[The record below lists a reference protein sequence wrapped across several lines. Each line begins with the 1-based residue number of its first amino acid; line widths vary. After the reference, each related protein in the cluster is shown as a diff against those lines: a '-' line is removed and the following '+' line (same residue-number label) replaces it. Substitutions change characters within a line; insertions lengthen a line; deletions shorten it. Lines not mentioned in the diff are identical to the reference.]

1 MILNALGLKKI
12 KKHFLLN
19 KSYLLN
25 TNLSNMKHLL
35 KSLFICSLLCIGHL
49 TQAQTLN
56 NFSLKDIGQSIV
68 IVTDGNGKE
77 VNLGVDMENYG
88 SPFFDPEFLPAN
100 IVLATGQRYEN
111 VLIKINL
118 LSSEVIYKTPEG
130 KELAVLPAIK
140 QVELNKN
147 GNLLFFE
154 YGFPVF
160 EKQNHKTIYQVLAK
174 GKVSLI
180 KYFFIQVTEA
190 KPYGSATM
198 LRTIEQ
204 FPRLF
209 LYDQSMRLK
218 KAPKSNED
226 LLSLYK
232 EDEARLKGILE
243 KNNLKIK
250 KESDFIKCIATLNEN

>member
-1 MILNALGLKKI
+1 MK
-12 KKHFLLN
+12 
-19 KSYLLN
+19 YLL
-25 TNLSNMKHLL
+25 KP
-35 KSLFICSLLCIGHL
+35 LFFCSLLIISHL

-56 NFSLKDIGQSIV
+56 NLSLKDIGQSV
-68 IVTDGNGKE
+68 LLVMDGNGKM
-77 VNLGVDMENYG
+77 VNMGVDMENYG

-111 VLIKINL
+111 VLVKINL
-118 LSSEVIYKTPEG
+118 LSNEVIYKTPEG

-140 QVELNKN
+140 IVELNKN

-154 YGFPVF
+154 YGFPVY
-160 EKQNHKTIYQVLAK
+160 EKQNQKTIYQVLTK
-174 GKVSLI
+174 GKVTLL
-180 KYFFIQVTEA
+180 KYFFVQVTEA
-190 KPYGSATM
+190 KPYSSATM

-204 FPRLF
+204 FPKLF
-209 LYDQSMRLK
+209 LYDQTMSLK

-232 EDEARLKGILE
+232 ADAPELKGILE

-250 KESDFIKCIATLNEN
+250 KEEDFIKCIIRFNEY

>member
-1 MILNALGLKKI
+1 
-12 KKHFLLN
+12 
-19 KSYLLN
+19 
-25 TNLSNMKHLL
+25 MKHLL
-35 KSLFICSLLCIGHL
+35 KSLFFCSLLIISHL
-49 TQAQTLN
+49 SQAQTLN
-56 NFSLKDIGQSIV
+56 NFSLKDIGQSV
-68 IVTDGNGKE
+68 LLVTDGNGKM
-77 VNLGVDMENYG
+77 VNMGMDMENYG

-118 LSSEVIYKTPEG
+118 LSNEVIYKTAEG

-140 QVELNKN
+140 LVELNKN

-154 YGFPVF
+154 YGYPAF
-160 EKQNHKTIYQVLAK
+160 EKQNQKTIYQVLTK
-174 GKVSLI
+174 GKVSLL
-180 KYFFIQVTEA
+180 KYFFVQVTEA
-190 KPYGSATM
+190 KPYSSATM

-209 LYDQSMRLK
+209 LYDQSMSLK

-232 EDEARLKGILE
+232 EDATKIQSILQ

-250 KESDFIKCIATLNEN
+250 KEEDFIKCIATLNEN

>member
-1 MILNALGLKKI
+1 M
-12 KKHFLLN
+12 KHFLN
-19 KSYLLN
+19 
-25 TNLSNMKHLL
+25 NLFFGL
-35 KSLFICSLLCIGHL
+35 ILCIPHL
-49 TQAQTLN
+49 SQAQTLN
-56 NFSLKDIGQSIV
+56 NFSLKDIGQSV
-68 IVTDGNGKE
+68 LMVTDGNGKM
-77 VNLGVDMENYG
+77 VNMGLDMENYG

-100 IVLATGQRYEN
+100 IVLATGQLYEN
-111 VLIKINL
+111 VLVKINL
-118 LSSEVIYKTPEG
+118 LSNEVIYKTPEG

-147 GNLLFFE
+147 GNLLLFE

-160 EKQNHKTIYQVLAK
+160 EKQNHKTIYQVLTK
-174 GKVSLI
+174 GKVSLL

-190 KPYGSATM
+190 KPYSSATM

-209 LYDQSMRLK
+209 LYDQSMSLK

-226 LLSLYK
+226 LMSLYK
-232 EDEARLKGILE
+232 DDATKLKGILE

-250 KESDFIKCIATLNEN
+250 KESDFIQCIAKMNEN

>member
-1 MILNALGLKKI
+1 
-12 KKHFLLN
+12 
-19 KSYLLN
+19 
-25 TNLSNMKHLL
+25 MKHIL
-35 KSLFICSLLCIGHL
+35 KCLSFCYILGFSHL
-49 TQAQTLN
+49 SQAQTLN
-56 NFSLKDIGQSIV
+56 NFSLKDIGQSIIV
-68 IVTDGNGKE
+68 VTDGNGKE

-118 LSSEVIYKTPEG
+118 LSNEVIYKTPEG

-140 QVELNKN
+140 LVELNKN

-160 EKQNHKTIYQVLAK
+160 EKQNHKTIYQVLTK
-174 GKVSLI
+174 GKVSLL
-180 KYFFIQVTEA
+180 KYFFVQVTEA

-198 LRTIEQ
+198 LRTIEK

-209 LYDQSMRLK
+209 LYDQSMSLK

-232 EDEARLKGILE
+232 ADTTRLQSILQ

-250 KESDFIKCIATLNEN
+250 KEEDFIKCISKLNEN

>member
-1 MILNALGLKKI
+1 
-12 KKHFLLN
+12 
-19 KSYLLN
+19 
-25 TNLSNMKHLL
+25 MKHLF
-35 KSLFICSLLCIGHL
+35 KSVFFCSLLIISHL

-56 NFSLKDIGQSIV
+56 NFSLKDIGQSV
-68 IVTDGNGKE
+68 LLVMDGNGKM
-77 VNLGVDMENYG
+77 VNMGVDMENYG

-111 VLIKINL
+111 VLVKINL
-118 LSSEVIYKTPEG
+118 LSNEVIYKTPEG

-140 QVELNKN
+140 LVELNKS

-154 YGFPVF
+154 YGYPVY
-160 EKQNHKTIYQVLAK
+160 EKQNQKTIYQVLTK
-174 GKVSLI
+174 GKVSLL
-180 KYFFIQVTEA
+180 KYFFVQVTEA
-190 KPYGSATM
+190 KPYSSATM

-209 LYDQSMRLK
+209 LYDQSLSLK

-232 EDEARLKGILE
+232 ADATKLQSILQ

-250 KESDFIKCIATLNEN
+250 KEEDFIKCIAKLNEN

>member
-1 MILNALGLKKI
+1 MK
-12 KKHFLLN
+12 
-19 KSYLLN
+19 YLLN
-25 TNLSNMKHLL
+25 CLS
-35 KSLFICSLLCIGHL
+35 ICCILCISHIS
-49 TQAQTLN
+49 QAQTLN
-56 NFSLKDIGQSIV
+56 NFSLKDIGQSV
-68 IVTDGNGKE
+68 ILTMDGNGKM

-88 SPFFDPEFLPAN
+88 SPYFDPEFLPAN

-111 VLIKINL
+111 VLVKINL
-118 LSSEVIYKTPEG
+118 LSNEVIYKTPEG

-147 GNLLFFE
+147 GSLLFFE

-160 EKQNHKTIYQVLAK
+160 EKQNHKTIYQVLTK
-174 GKVSLI
+174 GKVSLL

-190 KPYGSATM
+190 KPYSSATM

-226 LLSLYK
+226 LISLYK
-232 EDEARLKGILE
+232 DDATKLKGILE
-243 KNNLKIK
+243 KNNFKIK
-250 KESDFIKCIATLNEN
+250 KESDFIQCIAKMNEN

>member
-1 MILNALGLKKI
+1 MK
-12 KKHFLLN
+12 
-19 KSYLLN
+19 YLLN
-25 TNLSNMKHLL
+25 CLS
-35 KSLFICSLLCIGHL
+35 ICCILCISHIS
-49 TQAQTLN
+49 QAQTLN
-56 NFSLKDIGQSIV
+56 NFSLKDIGQSV
-68 IVTDGNGKE
+68 LMVTDGNGKM
-77 VNLGVDMENYG
+77 VNMGLDMENYG
-88 SPFFDPEFLPAN
+88 SPFFDTEFLPAN

-111 VLIKINL
+111 VLVKINL
-118 LSSEVIYKTPEG
+118 LSNEVIYKTAEG

-154 YGFPVF
+154 YGYPVF

-174 GKVSLI
+174 GKVSLL

-190 KPYGSATM
+190 KPYSSATM

-209 LYDQSMRLK
+209 LYDQSMSLK

-232 EDEARLKGILE
+232 EDATRIQSILQ

-250 KESDFIKCIATLNEN
+250 KEDDFIKCITKLNEN

>member
-1 MILNALGLKKI
+1 MK
-12 KKHFLLN
+12 
-19 KSYLLN
+19 YLL
-25 TNLSNMKHLL
+25 KP
-35 KSLFICSLLCIGHL
+35 LFFCSLLITSHL

-56 NFSLKDIGQSIV
+56 NFSLKDIGQSV
-68 IVTDGNGKE
+68 LLVMDGNGKM
-77 VNLGVDMENYG
+77 VNFGVDMENYG

-100 IVLATGQRYEN
+100 IELVTGQRYEN

-118 LSSEVIYKTPEG
+118 LSNEVIYKTAEG

-140 QVELNKN
+140 LVELNKS

-154 YGFPVF
+154 YGYPVY
-160 EKQNHKTIYQVLAK
+160 EKQNQKTIYQVLTK
-174 GKVSLI
+174 GKVTLL
-180 KYFFIQVTEA
+180 KYFFVQVTEA
-190 KPYGSATM
+190 KPYSSATM

-209 LYDQSMRLK
+209 LYDKTMSLK

-226 LLSLYK
+226 LISLYK
-232 EDEARLKGILE
+232 GDATKIQSILQ

-250 KESDFIKCIATLNEN
+250 KEEDFIKCIATLNEN

>member
-1 MILNALGLKKI
+1 MKYILKCLSFCCILGFS
-12 KKHFLLN
+12 H
-19 KSYLLN
+19 
-25 TNLSNMKHLL
+25 LS
-35 KSLFICSLLCIGHL
+35 
-49 TQAQTLN
+49 QAQTLN
-56 NFSLKDIGQSIV
+56 NFSLKDIGQSIIV
-68 IVTDGNGKE
+68 VTDGNGKE

-118 LSSEVIYKTPEG
+118 LSNEVIYKTPEG

-140 QVELNKN
+140 LVELNKN

-160 EKQNHKTIYQVLAK
+160 EKQNHKTIYQVLTK
-174 GKVSLI
+174 GKVSLL
-180 KYFFIQVTEA
+180 KYFFVQVTEA

-198 LRTIEQ
+198 LRTIEK

-209 LYDQSMRLK
+209 LYDQSMSLK

-226 LLSLYK
+226 LLSIYK
-232 EDEARLKGILE
+232 EEGTKLQSILQ

-250 KESDFIKCIATLNEN
+250 KEEDFIKCISKLNEN